1 MMLALSQPRTIIQKK
16 LQSNLLFPTLLASLL
31 QRKNEL
37 PFLPSFCS
45 GEKLV
50 LYLSFISIAFIII
63 GVLNELIYSCGF
75 CSTDT
80 RWRDMLSVA
89 ALIKNQIMVLFFLHF
104 LKLDWFSIL
113 LAPLFG
119 VILVFVDK
127 LL

>member
-1 MMLALSQPRTIIQKK
+1 MLALSQPRTIIQKE